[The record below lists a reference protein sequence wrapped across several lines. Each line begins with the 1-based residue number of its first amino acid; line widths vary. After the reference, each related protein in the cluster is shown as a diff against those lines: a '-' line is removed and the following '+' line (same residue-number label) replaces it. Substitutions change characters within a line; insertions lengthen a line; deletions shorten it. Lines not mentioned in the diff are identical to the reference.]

1 MNTERQNEYVLP
13 PQSSP
18 AGTSLVASTVDKDEV
33 DFVDFL
39 MLVLRGKGTILR
51 FALSFMVLAALIVY
65 VILKPTYTGE
75 AVFLPPQGAPGSSM
89 TQLAGSIGA
98 MGAVGALAGL
108 KNPGDVY
115 AGILMSRT
123 ISDAL
128 VKKFDLQNVYKVK
141 LASDASKIL
150 TNHTKVTVG
159 KTSLVTIK
167 VDDHDP
173 RRAADLANGY
183 LDELREQNTRLALS
197 DAAQRRL
204 FFQQQLER
212 EKNSLADAEVDLKT
226 TQEKTGLIVPINQA
240 QVQIEEMAQIRAQI
254 ASNQVELAALRQ
266 GATEQNPQVIR
277 LQSQIEGLRHQLEQL
292 QNNPGKPQPGSIEFS
307 TVKAPT
313 LTMEYI
319 RKQREV
325 RYHELLFEL
334 IAKQYEN
341 ARIDESRESP
351 VLQVVDRATVPE
363 RKSGLS
369 RTLTVLGA
377 GVIGGIFGVLYLLL
391 QRSIAKM
398 KADPATASKLNEL
411 NGLLGLR
418 RS

>member
-1 MNTERQNEYVLP
+1 MNTERQNEYIVPSQSP
-13 PQSSP
+13 PEDISP
-18 AGTSLVASTVDKDEV
+18 AAFTVDKDEV
-33 DFVDFL
+33 DVVDFL

-51 FALSFMVLAALIVY
+51 FALSFMVLTALVVY

-75 AVFLPPQGAPGSSM
+75 AVFLPPQSAPGSSM
-89 TQLAGSIGA
+89 TQLASSMGA
-98 MGAVGALAGL
+98 MGAMGALAGL

-128 VKKFDLQNVYKVK
+128 VKKFDLQKVYKVK
-141 LASDASKIL
+141 LASDASKVL
-150 TNHTKVTVG
+150 ANHTKVTVG

-212 EKNSLADAEVDLKT
+212 EKNALADAEVDLKT

-266 GATEQNPQVIR
+266 GATDQNPQVIR

-334 IAKQYEN
+334 IAKQYET

-351 VLQVVDRATVPE
+351 VLQVVDRAAVPE

-369 RTLTVLGA
+369 RTLTVLAA
-377 GVIGGIFGVLYLLL
+377 GMLGGVFGVLYLLL

-398 KADPATASKLNEL
+398 KADPTTASKLDEL
-411 NGLLGLR
+411 NGLLRLR